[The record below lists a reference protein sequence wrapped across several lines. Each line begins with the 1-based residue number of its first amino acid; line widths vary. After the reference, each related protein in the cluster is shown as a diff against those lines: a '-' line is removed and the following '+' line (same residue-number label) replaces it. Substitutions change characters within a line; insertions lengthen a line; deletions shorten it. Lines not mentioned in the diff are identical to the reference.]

1 MIQQVAIAPI
11 YSIGSR
17 GDIWCDECSI
27 LHKEFRSHFLQS
39 YAALPSSTHIAESN
53 VKDANYCQIKGRADA
68 LASAYS
74 TARSDLVEPIN
85 RLAKLEFDKKDK
97 YAGNGSVSGGTKETR
112 MRKAENTNY
121 MEASVDS
128 RVLSVRGRI
137 KTSEAVRYIRSR
149 HRSIQLS
156 FDETPAKLAA
166 WKRIHEHVAD
176 KENQFAE
183 QRVAVKLEEY
193 EKNKHNNKP
202 KNRLQNR
209 TGIFQTPLV
218 LGRIRYSKLKKDRD
232 LGDIKKELE
241 CRGLDTS
248 GAWKNGLIP
257 RLKTDEGDQK
267 SFKPRHPDLV
277 DTMFDKIVSADLGRN
292 E

>member
-1 MIQQVAIAPI
+1 M
-11 YSIGSR
+11 
-17 GDIWCDECSI
+17 
-27 LHKEFRSHFLQS
+27 
-39 YAALPSSTHIAESN
+39 
-53 VKDANYCQIKGRADA
+53 
-68 LASAYS
+68 
-74 TARSDLVEPIN
+74 
-85 RLAKLEFDKKDK
+85 
-97 YAGNGSVSGGTKETR
+97 
-112 MRKAENTNY
+112 
-121 MEASVDS
+121 
-128 RVLSVRGRI
+128 
-137 KTSEAVRYIRSR
+137 
-149 HRSIQLS
+149 
-156 FDETPAKLAA
+156 
-166 WKRIHEHVAD
+166 
-176 KENQFAE
+176 
-183 QRVAVKLEEY
+183 AVKLDEY

-248 GAWKNGLIP
+248 GAWKNSLIP

-277 DTMFDKIVSADLGRN
+277 DTMFNKIVSADLGRN